1 MNDSE
6 FNVLADQ
13 ALKQIESGLERS
25 GADLDFA
32 MISSGVLEIEL
43 SDGSKIIVNRH
54 SAAREVWVAAKSG
67 GYHYRWDGSAW
78 RDTRDQSELMASL
91 ARVLSSQSG
100 ESIKLDG

>member
-6 FNVLADQ
+6 FNALADE
-13 ALKQIESGLERS
+13 ALTRIEAGLERS

-43 SDGSKIIVNRH
+43 LDGSKIVVNRH
-54 SAAREVWVAAKSG
+54 SVAQEVWVAARSG
-67 GYHYRWDGSAW
+67 GFHFRWDGRVW

-91 ARVLSSQSG
+91 SALLSAQSG
-100 ESIKLDG
+100 ESIKLD